1 VRADAHPTN
10 TEETAMS
17 ESIVVGTDG
26 SGTAKRAVAEAVR
39 LAKALGAEVHVVCA
53 HDPMR
58 GIAAAGAS
66 GFVVIPTEDDDEAVA
81 ATLADAQASAGEDGV
96 AVHTHAVRATPADAL
111 VAVAAETGA
120 SLIVVGNQGMHGAKR
135 VLGSVPNSVSH
146 KARCNVLIV
155 STDQH

>member
-1 VRADAHPTN
+1 
-10 TEETAMS
+10 MS

-26 SGTAKRAVAEAVR
+26 SATAKRAVAEAVR

-58 GIAAAGAS
+58 GVAAAGAS
-66 GFVVIPTEDDDEAVA
+66 GFVVVPTEDDDEAVA
-81 ATLADAQASAGEDGV
+81 ATLADAQASVADDGV
-96 AVHTHAVRATPADAL
+96 AVHTHAVRANPTDAL
-111 VAVAAETGA
+111 VSVAAQTGA

-155 STDQH
+155 STDHH